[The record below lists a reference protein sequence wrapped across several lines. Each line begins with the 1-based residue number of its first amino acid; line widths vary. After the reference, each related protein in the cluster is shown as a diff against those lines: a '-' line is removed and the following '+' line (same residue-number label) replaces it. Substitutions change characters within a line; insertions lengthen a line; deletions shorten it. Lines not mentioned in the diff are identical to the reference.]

1 LKRDSIYGISGTKA
15 IDIAVDQGNAVL
27 VQLSSTDFSGTL
39 NFMSTVDGVNFYNTS
54 YINTGGLAGAPLI
67 AEITSVG
74 ATDLYI
80 LPPPLSHVR
89 INITVS
95 SGSLNLVWREYLS
108 PQSHVLAVQGVGA
121 DDGAAVGNPLLVGA
135 LADEASPD
143 PVDEGDVGSVAMTL
157 SRELYVRPSRRGAGE
172 VKTIFTSHT
181 SATKGTKITP
191 ATGKQVRMISLQIS
205 TTDTTATKV
214 EVYFGAGANIASVS
228 DTAIAKVS
236 FPATVGERYNHVW
249 PDGAGPIGA
258 ADAVVSVRCDGAV
271 SNDVL
276 VVMQWREE

>member
-1 LKRDSIYGISGTKA
+1 MYGTDGQHDDPVVSRRDRVQRTGTKYQSTPPSVSDGDNVYFLVDA
-15 IDIAVDQGNAVL
+15 AGRTIIASTLTDDAAFTPGTSL
-27 VQLSSTDFSGTL
+27 V
-39 NFMSTVDGVNFYNTS
+39 
-54 YINTGGLAGAPLI
+54 IPIGA
-67 AEITSVG
+67 
-74 ATDLYI
+74 
-80 LPPPLSHVR
+80 H
-89 INITVS
+89 
-95 SGSLNLVWREYLS
+95 
-108 PQSHVLAVQGVGA
+108 
-121 DDGAAVGNPLLVGA
+121 
-135 LADEASPD
+135 ADEASPD
-143 PVDEGDVGSVAMTL
+143 SVDEGDAGALAMTV

-191 ATGKQVRMISLQIS
+191 ASGKQVRMISLIIS

-236 FPATVGERYNHVW
+236 FPATVGERFNHVW

-271 SNDVL
+271 SADVL